1 MVSENQNHYEAGIVC
16 VEELA
21 EGICIDIYLL
31 TGITKLSK
39 EISNEPGFIAE
50 IDFDVPFAADDFRG
64 CWHELITLVMDTKEF
79 HMPKR
84 LATARLPSVQTYL
97 GSALA
102 HEGRI
107 ELGIEAPARALD
119 SLLSIVMGGGQ
130 FFETWWNQN
139 AASSEPSEE
148 AKRR

>member
-64 CWHELITLVMDTKEF
+64 CWHELITLVMDKKEF

-84 LATARLPSVQTYL
+84 LAAARLPYVQTYL